1 MVHAFQRNNKLHSIN
16 MDTIN
21 EGIKKK
27 MYGCFI
33 QDIAMAYVANFSITA
48 PEEEAKPP
56 SDIF

>member
-1 MVHAFQRNNKLHSIN
+1 